1 MLRASK
7 LLISFRDFLTILAI
21 FTTIFSIQLFSI
33 YSDYREL
40 IKKEFYFTN
49 ADILNIYQKSSYYV
63 ISLYSKE
70 LDLKFL
76 TTSYRKDLNIG
87 SLVRVKLYPY
97 INSTLRDYLTTP
109 YIKSKIISIK
119 DIDLTLKQKLLSE
132 ISMQH
137 RDNLVTQFY
146 QAIFLANPISK
157 ELREIVSALGISHLI
172 ALSGFHLG
180 ILFGFLFYI
189 INPPYT
195 KLQQKFFP
203 YRYNLLDIGIV
214 SIVVLGVF
222 LYLTSSP
229 PSLIRAYIMFIIG
242 WAGVIL
248 GLEVKSFSLLFVI
261 TLVSLAIFPKLIFS
275 ISFWFSI
282 LGVFY
287 IFLILKSISIKNS
300 YITAIVTSI
309 LIFILNAT
317 NCPWQYSL

>member
-1 MLRASK
+1 
-7 LLISFRDFLTILAI
+7 
-21 FTTIFSIQLFSI
+21 
-33 YSDYREL
+33 
-40 IKKEFYFTN
+40 
-49 ADILNIYQKSSYYV
+49 
-63 ISLYSKE
+63 
-70 LDLKFL
+70 
-76 TTSYRKDLNIG
+76 
-87 SLVRVKLYPY
+87 
-97 INSTLRDYLTTP
+97 
-109 YIKSKIISIK
+109 
-119 DIDLTLKQKLLSE
+119 
-132 ISMQH
+132 MQH
-137 RDNLVTQFY
+137 RDNLITQFY

-248 GLEVKSFSLLFVI
+248 GLEVKSFSLLFVV

-287 IFLILKSISIKNS
+287 IFLILKSISINNS

-309 LIFILNAT
+309 LIFILMLPIVHAIFPLTSKLQLISPSVAYGIFNILSVSIVLT
-317 NCPWQYSL
+317 LF